1 MAYSRVPETFCSR
14 SRNMGCTSVGAHL
27 PKCIP
32 SQIMSG
38 DKRKGKQ
45 MMTRKRVA
53 SEDSEPE
60 FKVILKFIGFIIH
73 LVRTVVLVLVHI

>member
-1 MAYSRVPETFCSR
+1 
-14 SRNMGCTSVGAHL
+14 
-27 PKCIP
+27 
-32 SQIMSG
+32 MSG
-38 DKRKGKQ
+38 DKGKGKQ
-45 MMTRKRVA
+45 RMTRKRVA